1 MNNNTHNYIS
11 NSDIKIGLPAIEF
24 KQLLNN
30 RRTIIIS
37 DENLFRLYPQVFE
50 GFDKIILP
58 SGEDTKNLK
67 TVELLISEFVKLNLD
82 RNSFILGFG
91 GGVICDITGFAASVF
106 MRGLSFGFIASSLL
120 AQIDAAIGGKNGV
133 DFGNYKNYIGCFNN
147 PEFVICDPILL
158 KTLLDNEYKSGLGEV
173 LKYAVIQSKNE
184 LFNYLNQNVEQILAK
199 NQNSLNVVINQC
211 VKTKSDIVAKDP
223 FDKGFR
229 QILNFGHSFGHCIEK
244 IENIP
249 HGIAVVYGMRIALK
263 LAVKKGLLSSDSQNN
278 ILKLFTKF
286 GFTED
291 IILSDEHFK
300 ILEGDKKKNL
310 DLIKLVMITDI
321 GKPEFINLK
330 IDEIKNLLK

>member
-37 DENLFRLYPQVFE
+37 DENLFCLYPQVFE

-58 SGEDTKNLK
+58 SGEDTKSLK

-91 GGVICDITGFAASVF
+91 GGVICDITGFVASVF
-106 MRGLSFGFIASSLL
+106 MRGLNFGFIASSLL

-147 PEFVICDPILL
+147 PEFVICNPILL
-158 KTLLDNEYKSGLGEV
+158 KTLPDNEYKSGLGEV

-184 LFNYLNQNVEQILAK
+184 LFNYLNQNAEQILAK
-199 NQNSLNVVINQC
+199 NQNSLNVVVNQC

-278 ILKLFTKF
+278 TLKLFAKF

-300 ILEGDKKKNL
+300 ILAGDKKKNL
-310 DLIKLVMITDI
+310 DLIKLVIITDI
-321 GKPEFINLK
+321 GKPEFVNFK